1 MGKLNHNLIMV
12 DKGELLL
19 PRQVGR
25 TGVQRVA
32 SVELSGQTGV
42 KVIVATITS
51 RQLLMFRCCSLNLM
65 LFDDDL
71 STAYTH
77 IYIHMYIDIYI
88 YIYSRKTREDN
99 NGQVRM

>member
-1 MGKLNHNLIMV
+1 
-12 DKGELLL
+12 
-19 PRQVGR
+19 VGR
-25 TGVQRVA
+25 TGAQRVA

-42 KVIVATITS
+42 KAMGKVIVATITS
-51 RQLLMFRCCSLNLM
+51 RQLLMFRCCSLNLT

-77 IYIHMYIDIYI
+77 IYIHTYIDICICIYIYI
-88 YIYSRKTREDN
+88 YIYSRRTREDN